1 MKWTRADQQH
11 AWTLAGDDRGTYG
24 DYPIE
29 PNRDWCWASY
39 LLRRGELTQVVDAEA
54 FFDVGDLVDDP
65 FGAGLT
71 EPPVLLVFEGLGQV
85 AKFLSGHHVTQRGEN
100 DGVFTCLVRLIHPDE
115 SQHVLHQSM

>member
-39 LLRRGELTQVVDAEA
+39 LLRRGEQTQVVDAEA
-54 FFDVGDLVDDP
+54 FFDVGDLTDDLADSDT
-65 FGAGLT
+65 FGPNT
-71 EPPVLLVFEGLGQV
+71 EQPG
-85 AKFLSGHHVTQRGEN
+85 R
-100 DGVFTCLVRLIHPDE
+100 TCCAT
-115 SQHVLHQSM
+115 